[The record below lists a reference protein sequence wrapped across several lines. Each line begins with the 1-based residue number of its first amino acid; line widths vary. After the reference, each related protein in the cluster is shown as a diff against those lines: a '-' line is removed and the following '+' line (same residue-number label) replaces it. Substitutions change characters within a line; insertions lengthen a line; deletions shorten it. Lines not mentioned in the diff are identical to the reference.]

1 MSTSIAKI
9 SGQRE
14 KQTRY
19 LSQAI
24 QLEESVNPHII
35 KVTMAMISMAI
46 VVFLVWAGF
55 TNINEVARTPGEAVP
70 MGYQQ
75 TVQHL
80 EGGMVKNI
88 AVREGE
94 IVKEGQVLISL
105 SDAGLVEDISRVRS
119 KQLSLDMQAERL
131 RAFVEDRQP
140 EFKKFEAEGA
150 TPKMISDQMTFFK
163 DMSDARE
170 TEKQIIRDQIAQK
183 KQAIGSLE
191 TDLSKVQ
198 QNLKIAQDVFWRRQQ
213 LNEKGY
219 VSDIQVL
226 EDRRSVNSAQGEI
239 KALKNEI
246 LVAKEEIKEF
256 EGRLE
261 SLTATHRDEAN
272 QKLDHVLAER
282 AQNNELIKKVENRI
296 ERLDIRAPTH
306 GLVKGLAVNTVGA
319 VVQPGQTI
327 MEVVPLDKPL
337 EVQVKISPQ
346 DIGHLKVGQPVQVKF
361 STYDFSRYGFVKGTL
376 DQISATTFQGD
387 KGERFYQGRI
397 LLDQNYVGNDPS
409 NVVMPGM
416 TVMADVITGE
426 KTILQYMLK
435 PIHLSMK
442 TAFTER

>member
-1 MSTSIAKI
+1 MSKAIAKI
-9 SGQRE
+9 SGKRE

-19 LSQAI
+19 LSQAV

-70 MGYQQ
+70 FGYQQ

-88 AVREGE
+88 AVREGD
-94 IVKEGQVLISL
+94 IVEKGQVLVSI
-105 SDAGLVEDISRVRS
+105 SDAGLREDMDRALS
-119 KQLSLDMQAERL
+119 KQLSLDMQTERL
-131 RAFVEDRQP
+131 RAFAEERAPDFTQ
-140 EFKKFEAEGA
+140 FETEGVTA
-150 TPKMISDQMTFFK
+150 KMIADQQAFFTAMT
-163 DMSDARE
+163 DARE

-191 TDLSKVQ
+191 TERNTVR
-198 QNLKIAQDVFWRRQQ
+198 QNLAIANDVFSRRQK
-213 LNEKGY
+213 LNAKGY

-226 EDRRSVNSAQGEI
+226 EDRRSVNTARGEI
-239 KALKNEI
+239 KALENEI

-261 SLTATHRDEAN
+261 SLSARHRDEAN
-272 QKLDHVLAER
+272 QKLDLVLAER
-282 AQNNELIKKVENRI
+282 AQNSELINKIENRI
-296 ERLDIRAPTH
+296 ARLDVRAPTH
-306 GLVKGLAVNTVGA
+306 GLVKGLAVNTVGS

-346 DIGHLKVGQPVQVKF
+346 DIGHLKVGQAVQVKF

-397 LLDQNYVGNDPS
+397 LLDQNYVGNDPD

>member
-9 SGQRE
+9 SGKRE
-14 KQTRY
+14 RQTRY

-55 TNINEVARTPGEAVP
+55 TNINEVARTSGEAVP

-94 IVKEGQVLISL
+94 IVQEGQVLISL

-140 EFKKFEAEGA
+140 DFRKFEAEGA
-150 TPKMISDQMTFFK
+150 TPKMINDQMAFFK
-163 DMSDARE
+163 DMSEARE

-191 TDLSKVQ
+191 TDLSTVQ
-198 QNLKIAQDVFWRRQQ
+198 QNLRIAQDVFWRRQQ

-226 EDRRSVNSAQGEI
+226 EDRRSVNSARGEI
-239 KALKNEI
+239 KALQNEI

-261 SLTATHRDEAN
+261 SLTATHRDDAN

-327 MEVVPLDKPL
+327 MEVVPLDKSL

-397 LLDQNYVGNDPS
+397 LLDQNYVGNDPN